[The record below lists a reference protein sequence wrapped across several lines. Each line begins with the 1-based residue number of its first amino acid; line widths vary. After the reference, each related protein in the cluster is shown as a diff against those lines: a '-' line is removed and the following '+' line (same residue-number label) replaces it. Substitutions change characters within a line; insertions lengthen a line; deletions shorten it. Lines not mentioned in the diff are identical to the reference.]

1 MYINRASGSGNAL
14 AQTDATLEHVHELTD
29 KGRAI
34 KRLVV

>member
-1 MYINRASGSGNAL
+1 MLWPKTGASRFRAKL
-14 AQTDATLEHVHELTD
+14 WLPD